1 MLAALLY
8 QKLAESFGGAGVPAG
23 FEILAGFAA
32 PGSVV
37 TGNNRN
43 TGSLES
49 AESVIGAVSG
59 AESLPAAG
67 NVPGV
72 VEMNPLAGEGS
83 DDETESGLSFRA
95 GELLR
100 KRCDDFLSYGSH
112 DKYLGKTEN
121 GKTVG
126 LLRPSRFIV

>member
-8 QKLAESFGGAGVPAG
+8 QKLAESGSGAGVPAG
-23 FEILAGFAA
+23 LEILAGFAA
-32 PGSVV
+32 AGSIV
-37 TGNNRN
+37 TSNNRN
-43 TGSLES
+43 TCGAES
-49 AESVIGAVSG
+49 AESVIGAVSR

-67 NVPGV
+67 DVPGV
-72 VEMNPLAGEGS
+72 VDVNTLAGESG
-83 DDETESGLSFRA
+83 DDKTEGGLSLRA

-100 KRCDDFLSYGSH
+100 KRCDNFLSYGSPN
-112 DKYLGKTEN
+112 KYLGKTEN